1 MQEKKQ
7 KGLQHKDL
15 LSIHDLTSE
24 EVERILTMAQK
35 LKRMQ
40 KIGVPHEYCKGK
52 TLAMLF
58 SKASTRTRI
67 SFETGFHQLGG
78 HAIYLSDKDS
88 QIGRG
93 EPIRDTARVLSR
105 MVDGIMVRT
114 FAHVSAVELAAYAS
128 IPVINGLTDLLHP
141 CQALTDLLTI
151 REHRKTFK
159 GRKLVYVGDGNNMA
173 HSLMYACAKVGMN
186 MVCASPRGYQ
196 PDPVVVKQ
204 AQEDAALT
212 GCTVTVEENIFKAAE
227 NADVLYADVWT
238 SMGEE
243 AERDARMAALHEYQI
258 NSELLKVA
266 REDALVMH
274 CLPAHRGEEITEE
287 VLEGPQSVVW
297 DEAENRLHTQKAI
310 MALLMSDV
318 EL

>member
-114 FAHVSAVELAAYAS
+114 FAHASAVELAAYAS

-196 PDPVVVKQ
+196 PDLVVVKQ

-243 AERDARMAALHEYQI
+243 AERDVRMAALHEYQI

>member
-114 FAHVSAVELAAYAS
+114 FAHASVVELAAYAS

>member
-1 MQEKKQ
+1 
-7 KGLQHKDL
+7 
-15 LSIHDLTSE
+15 
-24 EVERILTMAQK
+24 
-35 LKRMQ
+35 
-40 KIGVPHEYCKGK
+40 
-52 TLAMLF
+52 
-58 SKASTRTRI
+58 
-67 SFETGFHQLGG
+67 
-78 HAIYLSDKDS
+78 
-88 QIGRG
+88 
-93 EPIRDTARVLSR
+93 
-105 MVDGIMVRT
+105 
-114 FAHVSAVELAAYAS
+114 
-128 IPVINGLTDLLHP
+128 
-141 CQALTDLLTI
+141 
-151 REHRKTFK
+151 
-159 GRKLVYVGDGNNMA
+159 MA

-243 AERDARMAALHEYQI
+243 AERDVRMAALHEYQI

-287 VLEGPQSVVW
+287 VLKVLSLWYGMRPKIASIRKK
-297 DEAENRLHTQKAI
+297 RLWHC
-310 MALLMSDV
+310 
-318 EL
+318 

>member
-114 FAHVSAVELAAYAS
+114 FAHASAVELAAYAS

-212 GCTVTVEENIFKAAE
+212 GCTVTVEEKIFKAAE

-243 AERDARMAALHEYQI
+243 AERDVRMAALHEYQI

>member
-114 FAHVSAVELAAYAS
+114 FAHASAVELAAYAS

-212 GCTVTVEENIFKAAE
+212 GCTVTVEENIFTAAE

-266 REDALVMH
+266 RDDALVMH

>member
-114 FAHVSAVELAAYAS
+114 FAHASAVELAAYAS

-243 AERDARMAALHEYQI
+243 AERDVRVAALHEYQI

-274 CLPAHRGEEITEE
+274 CLPAHRGEEITEK

>member
-58 SKASTRTRI
+58 SKVSTRTRI

-114 FAHVSAVELAAYAS
+114 FAHASVVELAAYAS

-243 AERDARMAALHEYQI
+243 AERDVRMAALHEYQI